1 MAERHHLAWR
11 ERRLLAG
18 VALLLVGLRVALA
31 LLPYRIVRRLLDG
44 PASDGLLTAEPAI
57 PEPRRRQM
65 IWAVEAVGR
74 RVLGDSPCLPQ
85 ALALRWMLRR
95 HGEDTTLH
103 IGVRKAQAGD
113 LLAHAWLEQDGV
125 VLIGGNQSP
134 LEFKRLK
141 THHAS

>member
-1 MAERHHLAWR
+1 MVERRPIAWR

-18 VALLLVGLRVALA
+18 VAILLVGLRLALA
-31 LLPYRIVRRLLDG
+31 VLPYRVVRRLLDG
-44 PASDGLLTAEPAI
+44 PVSEGALSAAPTI
-57 PEPRRRQM
+57 PELRRRRM

-74 RVLGDSPCLPQ
+74 RVLGENPCLAQ

-95 HGEDTTLH
+95 HGEDSTLH

>member
-31 LLPYRIVRRLLDG
+31 LLPYRVVRRLLDG
-44 PASDGLLTAEPAI
+44 RPREISSAPAI